1 MNSENERIEYK
12 REYVD
17 DIAKEVIAFA
27 NTDGGEIYVGVNDDG
42 TPAPLADTDDTYT
55 RITNCVRDSV
65 APDVTMF
72 TKYTLNDGVIKLD
85 ISEGSSKP
93 YYLKSKGLKPSGVY
107 IRQGASSVQASPEQI
122 RQMIKLSDRDS
133 FEELRSLDQ
142 ELTFKSAAAAFE
154 KHNIPFS
161 EEKYKSLGIVNIN
174 DGLFT
179 NLGLIVSDQCS
190 HTIKA
195 AVFADEDNT
204 SFIDHREFGGS
215 VFSQIESAFEYIM
228 LNNKTK
234 SVFSGIDRIDKTD
247 YPEEAIREALLNAVV
262 HRDYGFSGSIIV
274 NINSKC
280 IDIISIGGLVP
291 GLAEEDIMNGISQP
305 RNRNLAEMF
314 HRLKYIESYGTG
326 IRKIL
331 SLYSDSSVKPKITVT
346 PNSFRISLPNRNS
359 GTVEK
364 AAVPKQYQAVIDYL
378 NEHDSMTVEELQELL
393 KIKRTRAYNLYK
405 KMEAEGYI
413 KVSGRG
419 TKKIMSLK

>member
-1 MNSENERIEYK
+1 MNSESERIEYK

-42 TPAPLADTDDTYT
+42 TPAPLSDTDDTYT

-72 TKYTLNDGVIKLD
+72 TKYTLNDGVIKVD

-107 IRQGASSVQASPEQI
+107 IRQGTSSVQASPEQI

-142 ELTFKSAAAAFE
+142 ELTFKSAAAAFK
-154 KHNIPFS
+154 KHNIQFS
-161 EEKYKSLGIVNIN
+161 EEKFKSLGIVNIN
-174 DGLFT
+174 DDLFT

-215 VFSQIESAFEYIM
+215 VFNQIESAFEYIM

-234 SVFSGIDRIDKTD
+234 SVFSGIDRIDISD
-247 YPEEAIREALLNAVV
+247 YPEAAIREALLNAVV

-274 NINSKC
+274 NINSKS

-291 GLAEEDIMNGISQP
+291 GLAEEDILNGISQP

-331 SLYSDSSVKPKITVT
+331 SLYSDSAVKPAITVT

-359 GTVEK
+359 GTVVK

-378 NEHDSMTVEELQELL
+378 NEHGSMTVEDLQELL
-393 KIKRTRAYNLYK
+393 DIKRTRAYNLYK

-419 TKKIMSLK
+419 TGKKITLN